1 MVFKPFKPPL
11 MRSNVSNPI
20 EITDEP
26 TRPVKKPRLD
36 EEPAPA
42 AQSTPLA
49 NRKPL
54 LQVSN
59 RGADTKQETS
69 DAQPKDDKPDE
80 KYFNVLW
87 RKPTAKKHKTWDGD
101 GIISVRRGNVFLRD
115 ATGKEM
121 GRRVH
126 ETPVEP
132 GVSFS
137 ISGKEVEVESEI
149 TREEYYSGRRF
160 LEPPKPATPDPTPA
174 KKELPAR
181 KKGEA
186 PKPTAA
192 ERTASLKRSIAL
204 VTNPDANPGN
214 APGAFAA
221 RLGRLSH
228 GMIRKHQVHWLCRD
242 RSLCRR
248 EDRWSMLWLTRF

>member
-11 MRSNVSNPI
+11 MRNNVSNPI

-26 TRPVKKPRLD
+26 SPPAKKPRLD
-36 EEPAPA
+36 NEPAPV

-59 RGADTKQETS
+59 RGAETTKQESS
-69 DAQPKDDKPDE
+69 DGQPKDDKSDE

-101 GIISVRRGNVFLRD
+101 GIISVRRNNVFLRD
-115 ATGKEM
+115 TTGKEM

-126 ETPVEP
+126 ETPIEP

-137 ISGKEVEVESEI
+137 ISGKEVEVDCEI
-149 TREEYYSGRRF
+149 TREEYYSGRKF
-160 LEPPKPATPDPTPA
+160 LESPKPAPSDPAPT

-204 VTNPDANPGN
+204 VTNPTANPGT

-221 RLGRLSH
+221 Y
-228 GMIRKHQVHWLCRD
+228 KKP
-242 RSLCRR
+242 
-248 EDRWSMLWLTRF
+248 MLENTVIPKAPGKVVPRHDPKAPGS